1 MIEKKHVFFTCL
13 CKTHSDHKGQQR
25 STASFSIRLKTF
37 MYHRKKILLSLKK
50 INNFK
55 LKTFITG

>member
-37 MYHRKKILLSLKK
+37 MYDRKKNPFVVEENKQ
-50 INNFK
+50 F
-55 LKTFITG
+55 